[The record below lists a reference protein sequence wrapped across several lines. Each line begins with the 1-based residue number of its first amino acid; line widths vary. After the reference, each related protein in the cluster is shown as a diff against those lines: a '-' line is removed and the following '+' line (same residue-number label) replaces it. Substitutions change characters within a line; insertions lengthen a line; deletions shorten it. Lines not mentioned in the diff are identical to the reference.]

1 MDKEVETFARILAR
15 NEELDVRWGKSRR
28 QNELKLYFSF
38 F

>member
-15 NEELDVRWGKSRR
+15 NEKLDARWGKSRKK
-28 QNELKLYFSF
+28 NELKFYFSF